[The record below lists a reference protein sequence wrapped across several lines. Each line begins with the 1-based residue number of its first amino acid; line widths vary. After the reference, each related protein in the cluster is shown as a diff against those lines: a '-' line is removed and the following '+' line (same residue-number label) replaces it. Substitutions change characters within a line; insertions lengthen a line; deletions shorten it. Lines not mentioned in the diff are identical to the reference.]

1 MSVEKQIE
9 QMIGL
14 LRDRKTNIKK
24 MQKLSSVRLMDLTPK
39 QANKRN
45 ADADWLGMAN
55 IKIDHELHA
64 LAVELG
70 IAQRRTSYDEIELTD
85 GWHRYKHRPREPF
98 KDR

>member
-1 MSVEKQIE
+1 MSSEKQID
-9 QMIGL
+9 QMIAL
-14 LRDRKTNIKK
+14 LRDRRSNIKK
-24 MQKLSSVRLMDLTPK
+24 MQKLSGVSLMDLTPK

-70 IAQRRTSYDEIELTD
+70 FSARRSSYDEIELTD
-85 GWHRYKHRPREPF
+85 GWHRYKHKPREPF

>member
-1 MSVEKQIE
+1 MSTEKQIDS
-9 QMIGL
+9 MIAL
-14 LRDRKTNIKK
+14 LRKRKINNKR
-24 MQKLSSVRLMDLTPK
+24 MEKLSSASLMDLTPK

-45 ADADWLGMAN
+45 ADADWIGMDN

-70 IAQRRTSYDEIELTD
+70 FSDRRSIYEEIELTD
-85 GWHRYKHRPREPF
+85 GWHRYKHKPREPF

>member
-1 MSVEKQIE
+1 MSAEKQID
-9 QMIGL
+9 QMIAL
-14 LRDRKTNIKK
+14 LRDRKSNIKK
-24 MQKLSSVRLMDLTPK
+24 MQKLSSVSLMDLTPK

-55 IKIDHELHA
+55 IKIDHELHT

-70 IAQRRTSYDEIELTD
+70 FAARRASYDEIELTD
-85 GWHRYKHRPREPF
+85 GWHRYKHKPREPF